1 MKKLIFTAAMLLMA
15 VSIFAQTGKKLSEGI
30 LIYSVE
36 WKLPEQMAAMASNF
50 PTELKVYFKGDSS
63 SLKTESAMYNSTNI
77 TNLSKEYERLLLEI
91 PMMNKKFSVIFS
103 PADQD
108 KIAANMPE
116 LLLTAATETKT
127 IAGFNAT
134 KYDVTEKKSN
144 QNSTAWFTK
153 DVEVSTQNPLTR
165 FYNKSYG
172 FPVEFTSYMNGLSV
186 KATLKEV
193 KTDAI
198 PAGSFSAGKDYEE
211 ITFDQLIQMQ
221 GGR

>member
-127 IAGFNAT
+127 IAGYNAT

-211 ITFDQLIQMQ
+211 ITFDQLMQMQ